1 MVVRG
6 TRASL
11 ARARNIRSARRSRS
25 SRILSKS
32 SSKSTSSSKTNS
44 TSNTQSTSK
53 NKQIAMYEEVQK
65 TADELQKTA
74 KTLMGLGAAATTDTA
89 ETTENA
95 AAADS
100 TTSTESATTT
110 DNTTA
115 EKTTTQTDAKT
126 EEERKK
132 EIIEGVKDL
141 VEQYN
146 TMYKDL
152 GKLGGTV
159 NTLYASQLKSLLG
172 NEKTALEKTGV
183 VMNKDGTLSITAK
196 TLESTDLNTL
206 QEVYCKSGSITEK
219 LMDKGEKIESNASA
233 TISVMNRMYGTSTYN
248 KYGSSSSYYG
258 SSGSWYNAIG

>member
-44 TSNTQSTSK
+44 TSNAQSTSK
-53 NKQIAMYEEVQK
+53 TKQIAMYEEVQK

-74 KTLMGLGAAATTDTA
+74 KSLMGLGAAATTDT
-89 ETTENA
+89 A

-110 DNTTA
+110 DSTTS
-115 EKTTTQTDAKT
+115 EKTTTQTAAKA
-126 EEERKK
+126 EEERKQ
-132 EIIEGVKDL
+132 EIIECVKDL

-146 TMYKDL
+146 ILYKDL

-172 NEKTALEKTGV
+172 NDKTALEKTGV

-196 TLESTDLNTL
+196 TLAGADLSIL

-219 LMDKGEKIESNASA
+219 LMDKCEKIESNASA

-258 SSGSWYNAIG
+258 NSGSWYNAIG